1 MLNDEKEE
9 RAKLAQ
15 QLESLQKLVSH
26 EPNMTDSAELEKIK
40 KLSEKL
46 KQQKKKEEEYLEE
59 KRRRE
64 EELLNIEKNY
74 RGLNEEVDEM
84 REKFKDIKKKYVSSL
99 T

>member
-1 MLNDEKEE
+1 ME
-9 RAKLAQ
+9 R
-15 QLESLQKLVSH
+15 
-26 EPNMTDSAELEKIK
+26 IK

-74 RGLNEEVDEM
+74 RGLND
-84 REKFKDIKKKYVSSL
+84 
-99 T
+99 